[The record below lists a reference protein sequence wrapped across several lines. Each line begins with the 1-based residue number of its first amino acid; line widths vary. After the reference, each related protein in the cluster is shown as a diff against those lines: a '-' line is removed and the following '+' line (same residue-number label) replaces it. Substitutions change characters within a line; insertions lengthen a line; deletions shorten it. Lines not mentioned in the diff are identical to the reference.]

1 MKQFVPVCDEDW
13 SDAMSAGLVPVPYQP
28 GVRCFHALREA
39 VAESE
44 PHRAPLAPTAVEAIR
59 AVSSAR

>member
-1 MKQFVPVCDEDW
+1 
-13 SDAMSAGLVPVPYQP
+13 MSAGLMPVPYQP

-44 PHRAPLAPTAVEAIR
+44 PLRAPLAPTAVEAIR